1 MLTSVKRAVDGVR
14 KATEFVVAMMFGLMF
29 VAFIVQIVLRYSLGY
44 MPAGSGELREA
55 LGRVLGW
62 TSEISVVTWLYIVL
76 LGSSLWLRENDE
88 IKIDLLSG
96 ALGQRGMRIVAGLT
110 ALSILVLYIMSYPAI
125 WKYVTFMWREKT
137 DYMKIRFD
145 WLYSVYLVFAAGI
158 IIRYASHL
166 VNALRGRDAEELDI
180 TKSTSGL

>member
-1 MLTSVKRAVDGVR
+1 MFTVVRRAVAGVR
-14 KATEFVVAMMFGLMF
+14 KTAEFIVAILLGAMFL
-29 VAFIVQIVLRYSLGY
+29 AFILQIVLRYSLGY
-44 MPAGSGELREA
+44 MPAGSGGLRET

-62 TSEISVVTWLYIVL
+62 TSEISVITWLYIVL

-96 ALGQRGMRIVAGLT
+96 VLGRRGLRIVSGIT
-110 ALSILVLYIMSYPAI
+110 ALAALAIYILSYPAALS
-125 WKYVTFMWREKT
+125 YVTFMWREKT
-137 DYMKIRFD
+137 DFMKIRMD
-145 WLYSVYLVFAAGI
+145 WLYSVYLIFAAGI

-180 TKSTSGL
+180 TQSTSGL